1 MRSMIEILA
10 RLDKLGATILTS
22 GPAEDAPG
30 AWYIAAQIGDIR
42 VLATNGLGWDHVSV
56 SLEYRCPL
64 YDEMKAIKRLCFRDD
79 EWAMELHAPP
89 SKHISRHPY
98 VLHLWRPHDVAIPT
112 PPEIMV

>member
-1 MRSMIEILA
+1 MIEILA
-10 RLDKLGATILTS
+10 RLDKLGATIFHA
-22 GPAEDAPG
+22 GPDEGVKDAWG
-30 AWYIAAQIGDIR
+30 LAAQIGDIR
-42 VLATNGLGWDHVSV
+42 IIVACGLGWDHASV
-56 SLEYRCPL
+56 SLEYRTPL

>member
-1 MRSMIEILA
+1 MIEILA
-10 RLDKLGATILTS
+10 RLDKLGATIFEA
-22 GPAEDAPG
+22 GPEDLIEG
-30 AWYIAAQIGDIR
+30 AWGLAAQIGDIR
-42 VLATNGLGWDHVSV
+42 IIIGCGLGWDHVSV

-98 VLHLWRPHDVAIPT
+98 VLHLWRPQDVAIPT